1 MPEIN
6 LQDLSIFDLQRLS
19 EEIDD
24 ENERRSL
31 DAKKKAVSQMK
42 ELAASVGMSIEEVM
56 AYSAAKRAKG
66 QPKYQNPEDP
76 RQTWT
81 GRGKRPQWIKTAIE
95 QGRNLDEMRLQ
106 EAG

>member
-6 LQDLSIFDLQRLS
+6 LQELSLFDLQRLS

-24 ENERRSL
+24 EIERRSVE
-31 DAKKKAVSQMK
+31 AKKKAVAQMK

-56 AYSAAKRAKG
+56 TYSATKKAKG

-95 QGRNLDEMRLQ
+95 QGRNLEEMRLQ
-106 EAG
+106 EAV